1 MSCSIYVYF
10 QFSEVN
16 FARDNGSKF
25 SVEVRLSSYQTLRI
39 SVLKASDLTD
49 IYKLCRNRVIQSQD
63 TNNFHLPLTQVDLNC
78 GRFVPG
84 PFHTNSFRPKVISPK
99 FFHMI

>member
-1 MSCSIYVYF
+1 M
-10 QFSEVN
+10 
-16 FARDNGSKF
+16 
-25 SVEVRLSSYQTLRI
+25 EVRLSSYQTLRI

-84 PFHTNSFRPKVISPK
+84 PFHNKSFRPKVGESYFTEDFSYDLESNK
-99 FFHMI
+99 WLT